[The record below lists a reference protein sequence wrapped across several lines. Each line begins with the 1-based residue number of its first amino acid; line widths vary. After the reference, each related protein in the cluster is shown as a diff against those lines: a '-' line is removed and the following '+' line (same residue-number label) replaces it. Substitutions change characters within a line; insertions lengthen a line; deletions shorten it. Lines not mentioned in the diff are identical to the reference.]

1 MAPSR
6 GTMVEPVAAF
16 INQHLI
22 SCIGVRPGRLGSE
35 IARHAGDLLGLGN
48 ALQHVEIATRI

>member
-1 MAPSR
+1 
-6 GTMVEPVAAF
+6 MVEPAAAF

-48 ALQHVEIATRI
+48 ALQPVEIATRI